1 VRVDNQEDFLTELD
15 SGFDIIL
22 MDYRMPGW
30 NLIAA
35 LGELQA
41 RKLDI
46 PVIVVS
52 GSLGEEEA
60 IEALQEGAVDYVL
73 KDRMRRLADAVTR
86 ALERKEVNRAL
97 KDSERRYR
105 SMFEDNPNP
114 MYVYDVE
121 TLKLLAVND
130 AAVTHYGYAK
140 DEFLNLTIRDIR
152 PLGEQDALSRSL
164 AGADS
169 LGSGLQSPGEFK
181 HQKKDGTAIDV
192 RIDWHPIMFMGR
204 PARAVLATD
213 ITEQKRAALALG
225 ASEARK
231 AAILESAL
239 DGIITIDANGLVLDF
254 NPAAE
259 RMFGYTQTQA
269 SGRGLADLII
279 PADLRQAHRDGLAR
293 YTSTGPH
300 VILNRRVETR
310 GLRADGTEFPVELT
324 IVPVR
329 GRIAEPIFTGYLR
342 DITERK
348 ESDAVL
354 RGRDQALK
362 ESEERF
368 RRIAETV
375 TEVFWIADVATQR
388 IIYVSPGYE
397 QVWGRSCESLC
408 LNPRSIVET
417 IHPDDRQRV
426 VDNLKRQGAG
436 LPFEHEYRIVRP
448 DGEVRWIWDRGFPIR
463 DDGGRLVQYVGAA
476 QDITDRKGAEQAF
489 AESEERTRLALEA
502 SQVGI
507 WETNLWTGV
516 AYWSEI
522 CEAIHGLKPGAFG
535 KTFDAFI
542 ACIHPDDRER
552 ATKAIET
559 AIRDHAQGDLEYR
572 TQWPDGTERLI
583 NTTTRFFYDD
593 KGVPV
598 RGTGVAIDVTD
609 RRSLENQLRQA
620 QKMEAV
626 GQLAGGVAHDFNNLL
641 TAILGFAELLT
652 PLLGQDDQGLK
663 DLEQIRKAA
672 TRATHLTKQLLAFSR
687 RQIFEPVVLDLNAV
701 ISELGGLLRRLI
713 REDIEIKVILNQ
725 GIGCVKAD
733 PGQIEQVMMN
743 LAVNARDAMPKGGRL
758 TIETASADLDR
769 GFFKKHGIPD
779 ESAHRHFAV
788 LIVSDSGVGMDQAT
802 KHRIFE
808 PFFTTKPKGEGTG
821 LGLATVYGIVKQSG
835 GFLLVES
842 EPGRGSTFKI
852 YLPRT
857 EENLVRE
864 AVASTGVRPVTGTE
878 TVLLVEDEE
887 HVRMLARALLDRNG
901 YHVIEA
907 ADAENAAGLAQ
918 RDDIDLLL
926 TDVVMPGQSG
936 PELFARLKPLHPR
949 MRVLYVSGYADH
961 AIARRGILEPGASFV
976 QKPFTA
982 AALMGKVRDVL
993 DATDDRD

>member
-30 NLIAA
+30 NLITA
-35 LGELQA
+35 LRELRGRA
-41 RKLDI
+41 VDI

-52 GSLGEEEA
+52 GSIGEEQA
-60 IEALQEGAVDYVL
+60 IEALQEGAVDYLL

-86 ALERKEVNRAL
+86 ALERKEINRAL

-130 AAVTHYGYAK
+130 AAVSHYGYTK

-152 PLGEQDALSRSL
+152 PLDEQDALSRSL
-164 AGADS
+164 VGADS
-169 LGSGLQSPGEFK
+169 LGSGLQSPGEFT
-181 HQKKDGTAIDV
+181 HQRKDGTAIDV
-192 RIDWHPIMFMGR
+192 RIDWHPITFMGR

-213 ITEQKRAALALG
+213 ITEQ
-225 ASEARK
+225 RK
-231 AAILESAL
+231 
-239 DGIITIDANGLVLDF
+239 
-254 NPAAE
+254 
-259 RMFGYTQTQA
+259 
-269 SGRGLADLII
+269 
-279 PADLRQAHRDGLAR
+279 
-293 YTSTGPH
+293 
-300 VILNRRVETR
+300 
-310 GLRADGTEFPVELT
+310 
-324 IVPVR
+324 
-329 GRIAEPIFTGYLR
+329 
-342 DITERK
+342 
-348 ESDAVL
+348 SDAVL

-375 TEVFWIADVATQR
+375 TEVFWIADVDAQR

-397 QVWGRSCESLC
+397 EVWGRSCGSLY
-408 LNPRSIVET
+408 LNPRSFLEA

-426 VDNLKRQGAG
+426 RDNLRQKGAG
-436 LPFEHEYRIVRP
+436 VPFDHEYRIVRP
-448 DGEVRWIWDRGFPIR
+448 DGEVRWVWDRGFPIR
-463 DDGGRLVQYVGAA
+463 DDSGRLVQYVGAA
-476 QDITDRKGAEQAF
+476 QDVTDRKGAEQAL

-522 CEAIHGLKPGAFG
+522 CEAIHGLKPGTFG
-535 KTFDAFI
+535 KTFEAFK

-559 AIRDHAQGDLEYR
+559 ATRDHAQGDLEYR
-572 TQWPDGTERLI
+572 TRWPDGTERLI

-593 KGVPV
+593 KGVPF

-652 PLLGQDDQGLK
+652 PPLGQDDQGLK

-672 TRATHLTKQLLAFSR
+672 TRATHLTRQLLAFSR
-687 RQIFEPVVLDLNAV
+687 RQIFQPVVLDLNAV
-701 ISELGGLLRRLI
+701 VSELGGLLRRLI
-713 REDIEIKVILNQ
+713 SEDIEIKVILNPR
-725 GIGCVKAD
+725 IGCVKAD

-758 TIETASADLDR
+758 TIETSNADLDR
-769 GFFKKHGIPD
+769 GFFKKHGIPE

-802 KHRIFE
+802 KQRIFE
-808 PFFTTKPKGEGTG
+808 PFFTTKAKGEGTG

-835 GFLLVES
+835 GFLLVDS
-842 EPGRGSTFKI
+842 EPGRGATFTI
-852 YLPRT
+852 YLPRI
-857 EENLVRE
+857 EGAVARE
-864 AVASTGVRPVTGTE
+864 AVASTRVRPVTGTE

-907 ADAENAAGLAQ
+907 ADAEKAAGLAQ

-936 PELFARLKPLHPR
+936 PELFARLKPLHPK
-949 MRVLYVSGYADH
+949 MKVLYVSGYADH
-961 AIARRGILEPGASFV
+961 TIVRRGILEPGLSFV